1 MRRVKNFPAMAAFG
15 LPEAVRADAASGIP
29 TADAGG
35 ADRAAALD
43 EMLDAARRHGAR
55 SATLHVGD
63 WRMDFP
69 LDDESPA
76 KRPQPAAPQGAQTH
90 SQRGRAGH
98 RRSNA
103 PNTPRDVDHDWR
115 AAMNRPAG
123 RCTGMG
129 DAQKSAQAQQ
139 QERRQHGAART
150 AGSLHEYMGHEGL
163 KAPMIVCHSSVPAP
177 QAAPWP
183 GMVEC

>member
-1 MRRVKNFPAMAAFG
+1 MAAFG

-55 SATLHVGD
+55 SATLRVGD
-63 WRMDFP
+63 WSMDFL
-69 LDDESPA
+69 LDVESPA

-98 RRSNA
+98 RRSKA

-115 AAMNRPAG
+115 AAMNQPAG
-123 RCTGMG
+123 RCTDMG
-129 DAQKSAQAQQ
+129 DARRSAQAQQ
-139 QERRQHGAART
+139 R
-150 AGSLHEYMGHEGL
+150 
-163 KAPMIVCHSSVPAP
+163 
-177 QAAPWP
+177 
-183 GMVEC
+183 